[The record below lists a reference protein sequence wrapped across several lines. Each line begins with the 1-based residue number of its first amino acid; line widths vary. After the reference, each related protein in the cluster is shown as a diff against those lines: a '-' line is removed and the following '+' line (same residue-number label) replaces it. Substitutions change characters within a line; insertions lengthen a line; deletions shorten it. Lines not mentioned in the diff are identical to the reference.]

1 MSEVDRLLLLTGR
14 EPRAYS
20 SHSFRKGG
28 AVSMQE
34 AQVEDSLIRRAGRWR
49 SDAFPPLSTP
59 SHYRSPS
66 VGQRTSVAG
75 CRSAMRAIGQRTSD
89 SIAGCRLAMHAVFA
103 TQHPHMRGGL
113 LAATSGRV
121 ERLLMMGEIDR
132 FDPSGTPRA
141 GRGVQRQVCERIC
154 WTVSMYSCSCTSSAH
169 HCHHCQYKS
178 TQFSTNS
185 TVILPHIRHSCTAAS
200 ERGSRTHPIVGAE
213 AGRV

>member
-1 MSEVDRLLLLTGR
+1 MEKHWEAESALGRPADGERGGHRFGPSSLSAYHSCAVITAEASPPPRSPHSLKTTGTTRCYHSNTSTASAVSALARIDCTNTDTEVGAVTRRLLFAHRPTLHMLHCLL
-14 EPRAYS
+14 
-20 SHSFRKGG
+20 
-28 AVSMQE
+28 
-34 AQVEDSLIRRAGRWR
+34 
-49 SDAFPPLSTP
+49 LS
-59 SHYRSPS
+59 
-66 VGQRTSVAG
+66 V
-75 CRSAMRAIGQRTSD
+75 
-89 SIAGCRLAMHAVFA
+89 L
-103 TQHPHMRGGL
+103 
-113 LAATSGRV
+113 
-121 ERLLMMGEIDR
+121 GEIDR